1 MFERYTERARRVLFF
16 ARYEASQL
24 GSISIETEHLLL
36 GLIREGKGLTSRI
49 FARSHLS
56 LESIRK
62 EIEGRT
68 VFREKVSTSVEIPFS
83 AETKRVL
90 QFAAEEAD
98 RLLHNYIGT
107 EHLLLGILREER
119 SVAATILM
127 EKGMRLN
134 TVRED
139 IVALLNEKTTL
150 TRVKET
156 PLLAEFSRD
165 LTEAAMK
172 NQLDPLVGRH
182 IEIERVQ
189 QVLCRRT
196 KNNAVLIGEPGV
208 GKTAIVE
215 GLAQKIVYGDVP
227 HFLADKRLLALDISL
242 IVAGTKYRGQFEE
255 RLKAI
260 MKELTENPN
269 IIVFIDELHTLV
281 GAGSAEGS
289 LDAANIL
296 KPALSRGEI
305 RCIGATTPSEYR
317 KYIEKDRSLERRF
330 QAIKVDPPNERE
342 TIEVLMGVKD
352 RYETFH
358 HVEYTTEAIEA
369 AVYQSSRYITDR
381 FLPDKAIDLVDEA
394 GARAKLREA
403 GYSEEFGEINR
414 SIRVAVE
421 QMETAVSEKNF
432 EKAQFYREQEVQAR
446 ENLQFVRE
454 KFDVKSSTRRVV
466 VGKGEIDEVVSK
478 WTGVPLTSI
487 NQDEGDKLLHME
499 DALHNRVISQD
510 AAISALSR
518 AIRRSRAGLKSPNR
532 PVGSFIFLGPTGV
545 GKTELA
551 RAIANFL
558 FGSDHA
564 LIRFDMSEYMEKH
577 SVSKLIGSPPGY
589 VGHEEGGQLTEK
601 VKRNPYSV
609 VLLDEVEK
617 AHPDLFN
624 ILLQVFEDGHLT
636 DGLGNRVNF
645 KNTIIIM
652 TSNIGARFIQKK
664 ASLGFQSA
672 DSGVISPQRQ
682 RHGARRG
689 EEDVQPGVHQPHRR
703 DHRLRGALGRRPPD
717 HHQAAREAGER
728 QPGRPPAPP
737 RARAGSH
744 RLDHR
749 ADVQGSLV
757 RRPSAAP
764 RDPALYRGSAVRGAH
779 PRAPQGGRH
788 PGVPRCGEPGV
799 PSGRRDRERP
809 PAGLTRLRMGGPC
822 HGYGAAS
829 ARPLGSLARL
839 RSSKLMAWPLPGPS
853 VRAAAGRSQP
863 PIMRVFALLLV
874 ALAAAGE
881 VRAQT
886 PPAGTPVR
894 PGPVRRR
901 RAIFPRRSAARPSRR
916 PAGCPRPAPAR
927 SSTRSCSAS
936 RSRAEAP

>member
-56 LESIRK
+56 LENIRK

-119 SVAATILM
+119 SVAASILM
-127 EKGMRLN
+127 EKGMRLH

-139 IVALLNEKTTL
+139 IVQLLNEKTTL

-182 IEIERVQ
+182 LEIERVQ

-227 HFLADKRLLALDISL
+227 HFLADKRILALDISL

-260 MKELTENPN
+260 MKELVDNPN

-305 RCIGATTPSEYR
+305 RCIGATTPAEYR

-330 QAIKVDPPNERE
+330 QAVKVEPPSEKE
-342 TIEVLMGVKD
+342 TIQVLMGIKD
-352 RYETFH
+352 RYESFH
-358 HVEYTTEAIEA
+358 HVEYTAEAIDA
-369 AVYQSSRYITDR
+369 AVYQSNRYITDR
-381 FLPDKAIDLVDEA
+381 FLPDKAIDLIDEA
-394 GARAKLREA
+394 GARAKLRDADMISQSAEDGRSVRVPVEA
-403 GYSEEFGEINR
+403 GAEER
-414 SIRVAVE
+414 SD
-421 QMETAVSEKNF
+421 
-432 EKAQFYREQEVQAR
+432 KAWLYRDQDLQGRESVQLVRDRIEVPSA
-446 ENLQFVRE
+446 
-454 KFDVKSSTRRVV
+454 SSRIVI
-466 VGKGEIDEVVSK
+466 GKTEIDEVVSK
-478 WTGVPLTSI
+478 WTGVPLSSV
-487 NQDEGDKLLHME
+487 NEDEGNKLLRME
-499 DALHNRVISQD
+499 EELHHRVISQEK
-510 AAISALSR
+510 AISALAR
-518 AIRRSRAGLKSPNR
+518 AIRRSRAGLKNPAR
-532 PVGSFIFLGPTGV
+532 PVGSFVFLGPTGV

-551 RAIANFL
+551 RALANFL

-601 VKRNPYSV
+601 IKRNPYSV
-609 VLLDEVEK
+609 VLLDEIEK

-645 KNTIIIM
+645 KNTILIM

-664 ASLGFQSA
+664 ASMGFQS
-672 DSGVISPQRQ
+672 
-682 RHGARRG
+682 
-689 EEDVQPGVHQPHRR
+689 
-703 DHRLRGALGRRPPD
+703 PD
-717 HHQAAREAGER
+717 AREQQKSVTDLVLSEVKKTFNPEFINR
-728 QPGRPPAPP
+728 IDEIIVFEPLSDDDLRKITTLLIDNLNQ
-737 RARAGSH
+737 H
-744 RLDHR
+744 L
-749 ADVQGSLV
+749 AD
-757 RRPSAAP
+757 
-764 RDPALYRGSAVRGAH
+764 
-779 PRAPQGGRH
+779 RH
-788 PGVPRCGEPGV
+788 LQISVLPEVVDWIIEATCK
-799 PSGRRDRERP
+799 DRS
-809 PAGLTRLRMGGPC
+809 
-822 HGYGAAS
+822 YG
-829 ARPLGSLARL
+829 ARPL
-839 RSSKLMAWPLPGPS
+839 
-853 VRAAAGRSQP
+853 
-863 PIMRVFALLLV
+863 
-874 ALAAAGE
+874 
-881 VRAQT
+881 
-886 PPAGTPVR
+886 
-894 PGPVRRR
+894 R
-901 RAIFPRRSAARPSRR
+901 RAIQRYIEDPLSEELIRGQLGTGQVEIYMDNGTLAWRTAGQADDGRRLAV
-916 PAGCPRPAPAR
+916 
-927 SSTRSCSAS
+927 TV
-936 RSRAEAP
+936 

>member
-56 LESIRK
+56 LENIRK
-62 EIEGRT
+62 EVEGRT

-83 AETKRVL
+83 TETKRVL
-90 QFAAEEAD
+90 QHAAEEAD

-119 SVAATILM
+119 SVAASILS
-127 EKGMRLN
+127 EKGMRLS

-139 IVALLNEKTTL
+139 IVQLLNEKTTL
-150 TRVKET
+150 TRVKDT

-165 LTEAAMK
+165 LTDGAMK
-172 NQLDPLVGRH
+172 NQLDPLVGRAV
-182 IEIERVQ
+182 ELERVQ

-215 GLAQKIVYGDVP
+215 GLAQKIVCGDVP
-227 HFLADKRLLALDISL
+227 HFLADKRILALDISL

-269 IIVFIDELHTLV
+269 IIVFVDELHTLV

-330 QAIKVDPPNERE
+330 QAVKVEPPSESE
-342 TIEVLMGVKD
+342 TQLILLGIKD
-352 RYETFH
+352 RYESFH
-358 HVEYTTEAIEA
+358 HVKYTPEAMDA
-369 AVYQSSRYITDR
+369 AVLQSSRYITDR
-381 FLPDKAIDLVDEA
+381 FLPDKAIDLLDEA

-403 GYSEEFGEINR
+403 GHSDEFSEINK

-421 QMETAVSEKNF
+421 QMESATAQKDYER
-432 EKAQFYREQEVQAR
+432 AQFFREQEVLAR

-454 KFDVKSSTRRVV
+454 KFDVKSGTDVV
-466 VGKGEIDEVVSK
+466 EVDKSDIDEVVST
-478 WTGVPLTSI
+478 WTGVPATAL
-487 NQDEGDKLLHME
+487 NQDESAKLLNME
-499 DALHNRVISQD
+499 TELHRRVISQEK
-510 AAISALSR
+510 AISALAR
-518 AIRRSRAGLKSPNR
+518 AIRRSRAGLKSPDR
-532 PVGSFIFLGPTGV
+532 PVGSFVFLGPTGV

-551 RAIANFL
+551 RALTSFL
-558 FGSDHA
+558 FGSDTA

-601 VKRNPYSV
+601 VKRHPYSV

-636 DGLGNRVNF
+636 DGLGNRINF
-645 KNTIIIM
+645 KNTIVIM
-652 TSNIGARFIQKK
+652 TSNIGARYIQKK
-664 ASLGFQSA
+664 AAMGFQSA
-672 DSGVISPQRQ
+672 DTHEIQRSVSDMVL
-682 RHGARRG
+682 GEVRRTFNP
-689 EEDVQPGVHQPHRR
+689 EFVNRVDEIIVFEALSD
-703 DHRLRGALGRRPPD
+703 DDLRKITRM
-717 HHQAAREAGER
+717 
-728 QPGRPPAPP
+728 
-737 RARAGSH
+737 
-744 RLDHR
+744 
-749 ADVQGSLV
+749 LV
-757 RRPSAAP
+757 RQLNENLAD
-764 RDPALYRGSAVRGAH
+764 RDLQISMT
-779 PRAPQGGRH
+779 
-788 PGVPRCGEPGV
+788 GEV
-799 PSGRRDRERP
+799 VDWIIEMTCKDRS
-809 PAGLTRLRMGGPC
+809 
-822 HGYGAAS
+822 YG
-829 ARPLGSLARL
+829 ARPL
-839 RSSKLMAWPLPGPS
+839 
-853 VRAAAGRSQP
+853 
-863 PIMRVFALLLV
+863 
-874 ALAAAGE
+874 
-881 VRAQT
+881 
-886 PPAGTPVR
+886 
-894 PGPVRRR
+894 R
-901 RAIFPRRSAARPSRR
+901 RAIQRYIEDPLSEELIRGDLRSGAVEVYLESGALAYRL
-916 PAGCPRPAPAR
+916 AGETVEGHKLA
-927 SSTRSCSAS
+927 
-936 RSRAEAP
+936 